1 MASLIFAKVSE
12 DIILK
17 ANEAWLYQQIPRKQC
32 NWLVS
37 VYCRYMHVCKKNLE
51 NGLNKCSKTIIN

>member
-37 VYCRYMHVCKKNLE
+37 VYCRYMYAKKILKMDLTNAP
-51 NGLNKCSKTIIN
+51 KQ